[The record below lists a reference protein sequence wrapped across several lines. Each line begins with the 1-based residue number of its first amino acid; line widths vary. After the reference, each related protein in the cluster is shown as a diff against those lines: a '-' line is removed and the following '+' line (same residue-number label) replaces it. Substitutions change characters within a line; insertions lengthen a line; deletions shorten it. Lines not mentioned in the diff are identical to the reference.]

1 MGKAASRA
9 VLLGHCHWES
19 SNDAK
24 RDPTTPPEVQVRG
37 RIFVLYNVQI
47 FVLYNVQIF
56 VLYNVQ
62 PASST
67 TE

>member
-1 MGKAASRA
+1 
-9 VLLGHCHWES
+9 
-19 SNDAK
+19 
-24 RDPTTPPEVQVRG
+24 VRG